1 MTAVLAAAV
10 FFQLTFGGTAPSAAP
25 AEPAEVNGPDE
36 GVDGQG
42 GEEVPLLAAP
52 VQIVRVLV
60 AAPVQIVRLRSD
72 DAGGAVAAAPV
83 EIVRVP
89 TATTTALAPDESNES
104 PLPGAPSLPK
114 LP

>member
-1 MTAVLAAAV
+1 MTAVLAATV

-42 GEEVPLLAAP
+42 GEDVPLL
-52 VQIVRVLV
+52 
-60 AAPVQIVRLRSD
+60 
-72 DAGGAVAAAPV
+72 AAPV

-89 TATTTALAPDESNES
+89 VAAPVQIVRIRNERGALVATPAEIVRVPTRTTTALAPDESNQS
-104 PLPGAPSLPK
+104 PLPGAPSLPS